1 MPGSDA
7 VLTRLNG
14 SRTMLQSEATRIDE
28 RKSMGRFNLVK
39 QHRSRVWLVNTGWGG
54 GAYGT
59 GKRISLKHTRA
70 IIDSLFR
77 ENLRK
82 YESGVTAE
90 IKSAGPA

>member
-7 VLTRLNG
+7 LLTRL
-14 SRTMLQSEATRIDE
+14 SVRRTMLQSEATRIDE